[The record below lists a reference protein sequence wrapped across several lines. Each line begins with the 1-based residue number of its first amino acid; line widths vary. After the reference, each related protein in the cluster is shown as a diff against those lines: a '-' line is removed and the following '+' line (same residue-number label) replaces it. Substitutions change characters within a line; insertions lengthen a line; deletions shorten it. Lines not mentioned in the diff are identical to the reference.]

1 MPNIFDD
8 FFAREPFFNENGSKP
23 AVNIKEKEAEFGI
36 ELVAPGFSKEDFK
49 IEMNEDM
56 LTISAEHKSETKN
69 DTERYS
75 LREYVQSTFERSF
88 RLPENKIDVNN
99 ITGKYE
105 DGILKIQLPKKAEQ
119 KAQKKL
125 IEVA

>member
-8 FFAREPFFNENGSKP
+8 FFAREPFFNESGSKP
-23 AVNIKEKEAEFGI
+23 AVNIKEQETEFGI
-36 ELVAPGFSKEDFK
+36 ELIAPGFSKEDFK

-69 DTERYS
+69 DAERYS
-75 LREYVQSTFERSF
+75 LREFVKTSFERSF
-88 RLPENKIDVNN
+88 RLPENKIDVNSIN
-99 ITGKYE
+99 GKYE
-105 DGILKIQLPKKAEQ
+105 DGILKIQLPKKTKQ